1 MLYLVASSVARRVLL
16 PTLASRLALTRPIS
30 ITPVFSLP
38 AKVGAGVTKAAA
50 PQKGAKAPATTKTKA
65 KTNVKTKAKAKAKAK
80 AKPKVK
86 PKAKPKKQVKKAE
99 KKRAVLLLPSI
110 CAAVLTLYISFL

>member
-1 MLYLVASSVARRVLL
+1 MLHLVASSIARRVLL

-50 PQKGAKAPATTKTKA
+50 SQKAAKAPATAKAKAKTSVKTKA
-65 KTNVKTKAKAKAKAK
+65 KTK

-86 PKAKPKKQVKKAE
+86 AKPKPKPKKQVKKAE
-99 KKRAVLLLPSI
+99 KKRAVLLLPSLCI
-110 CAAVLTLYISFL
+110 ALLTLCIFFL

>member
-1 MLYLVASSVARRVLL
+1 MLHLVASSVARRVLL

-30 ITPVFSLP
+30 ITPVFSFP

-50 PQKGAKAPATTKTKA
+50 PQKGAKAPATAKAKA
-65 KTNVKTKAKAKAKAK
+65 KTNVKTKAKTKAK

-86 PKAKPKKQVKKAE
+86 AKAKPKKQVKKAE
-99 KKRAVLLLPSI
+99 KKRAVLLLPSL
-110 CAAVLTLYISFL
+110 CAAVLTLCIFFL

>member
-1 MLYLVASSVARRVLL
+1 MLHLVASSVARRVLL

-30 ITPVFSLP
+30 TTPVFSFP

-50 PQKGAKAPATTKTKA
+50 PQKGAKAPATAKAKA
-65 KTNVKTKAKAKAKAK
+65 KTNVKTKAKTKAK

-86 PKAKPKKQVKKAE
+86 AKAKPKKQVKKAE
-99 KKRAVLLLPSI
+99 KKRAVLLLPSL
-110 CAAVLTLYISFL
+110 CAAVLTLCIFFL

>member
-1 MLYLVASSVARRVLL
+1 MLHLVASSVARRVLL

-30 ITPVFSLP
+30 ITPVFSFP

-50 PQKGAKAPATTKTKA
+50 PQKGAKAPAMAKAKA
-65 KTNVKTKAKAKAKAK
+65 KTNVKTKAKTKAK

-86 PKAKPKKQVKKAE
+86 AKAKPKKQVKKAE
-99 KKRAVLLLPSI
+99 KKRAVLLLPSL
-110 CAAVLTLYISFL
+110 CAAVLTLCIFFL

>member
-1 MLYLVASSVARRVLL
+1 MLHLVASSVARRVLL

-38 AKVGAGVTKAAA
+38 AKVRAGVTKAAA
-50 PQKGAKAPATTKTKA
+50 PQKGAKAPATA
-65 KTNVKTKAKAKAKAK
+65 KT
-80 AKPKVK
+80 
-86 PKAKPKKQVKKAE
+86 KAKPKKQVKKAE

-110 CAAVLTLYISFL
+110 CAAVLTLYILFL